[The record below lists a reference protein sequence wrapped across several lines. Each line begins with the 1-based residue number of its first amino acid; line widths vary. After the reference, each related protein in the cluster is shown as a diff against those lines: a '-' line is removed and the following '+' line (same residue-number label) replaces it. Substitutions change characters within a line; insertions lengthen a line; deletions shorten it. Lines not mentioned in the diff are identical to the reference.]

1 MKFILNIIGFDWG
14 ICHLTNHSGRE
25 NSTHWTDPSH
35 MFTPQAQLIR
45 KAWSIRVRER
55 VWFPRS
61 QSNVS
66 RKMNEF
72 WMTKTDVYNMPLNI
86 KWMNDVWNRTKF
98 ETELECSVIS
108 HLFKTSHS
116 VRGFSRQEY
125 WSGLPFPSPL
135 DHILSELNPMTLPSW
150 VALHS
155 MALV

>member
-14 ICHLTNHSGRE
+14 ICHLTNHSGRK

-61 QSNVS
+61 QSSVS

-108 HLFKTSHS
+108 HYLRLVIVLGGSQGKNTGVVCHS
-116 VRGFSRQEY
+116 LLQRTTFCQTFPP
-125 WSGLPFPSPL
+125 WHAHLGLP
-135 DHILSELNPMTLPSW
+135 HR
-150 VALHS
+150 A
-155 MALV
+155 